1 MSEDFD
7 ANKIVA
13 EFLNENLE
21 RFYNTGKG
29 ILKGA
34 AEKIRL
40 HLSKSYEGY
49 LSCITQRYSKTKS
62 FLIRD
67 NPSHLYKFYVPLAV
81 SCGKTRIKEANIS
94 KLSSVNPFIVIT
106 AQAGSGKSILMRHL
120 LLDAIIKKEK
130 VPIFLDLRDF
140 NHTDRSLI
148 EFIQDTLHQNQFELD
163 NSYIEKAMK
172 AGHFL
177 FLLDGFDEIVHALRK
192 EVTKQI
198 HKLVKAYDKN
208 IAVVSSRPD
217 DEFSGWPSFSVFEI
231 NPLSLEQASELI
243 EKLPYDPDIKAKFVK
258 DLRKNLFE
266 KHTSFLSNPLL
277 LSIMLLTY
285 GENADIPNKLSL
297 FYSQAYEALFQRHD
311 ALKVAFQRDRLC
323 KLDIQDFARVFSAFS
338 IQTYDKSIFQFTRSE
353 ALQYVDKSKKIVNL
367 EFNTNDY
374 LTDALQAVSLLL
386 EDGLL
391 IVFAHRSF
399 QEYFVARFISDS
411 KPEVQE
417 KLIDKYSKNTRT
429 DNVLSLLYEIKPEL
443 VERVYIIPG
452 VERLERF
459 MRLKKH
465 LGLTHYTRYLKAA
478 YTSFDIYQNE
488 LSGYSDSDEYGFSDL
503 VSFTLWKCGH
513 LMGWTN
519 FPENDDVYFLA
530 EKYDALEKLV
540 TIGTSDLTPQNEF
553 VRDLSDKGQF
563 FSMKTLELIIDIK
576 KALIQKHQSADIS
589 LEEILGS

>member
-7 ANKIVA
+7 TNKIVA

-21 RFYNTGKG
+21 RFYNTGRG

-34 AEKIRL
+34 AEKIQL
-40 HLSKSYEGY
+40 HLSKSYKDY

-62 FLIRD
+62 FFIRD
-67 NPSHLYKFYVPLAV
+67 APSHLYNFYVPLTV
-81 SCGKTRIKEANIS
+81 SNGKTKIKEASIG
-94 KLSSVNPFIVIT
+94 KLSSVNPFVVIT

-120 LLDAIIKKEK
+120 LLDAVIKKEK

-140 NHTDRSLI
+140 NHTQRSLI
-148 EFIQDTLHQNQFELD
+148 EFIQNTLHQNQFELD

-177 FLLDGFDEIVHALRK
+177 FLFDGFDEIVHALRK
-192 EVTKQI
+192 DVTQQI
-198 HKLVKAYDKN
+198 HELVKLYDKN
-208 IAVVSSRPD
+208 IAIVSSRPD
-217 DEFSGWPSFSVFEI
+217 DEFSGWPSFSVFRI
-231 NPLSLEQASELI
+231 DPLSLEQASKLI
-243 EKLPYDPDIKAKFVK
+243 ERLPYDPDIKAKFIK

-285 GENADIPNKLSL
+285 GQNADIPNKLSL

-311 ALKVAFQRDRLC
+311 ALKVTFQRDRLC
-323 KLDIQDFARVFSAFS
+323 KLDIQEFERVFSAFS

-353 ALQYVDKSKKIVNL
+353 ALQYVEKCKKIVNL
-367 EFNTNDY
+367 EFNTNDF

-399 QEYFVARFISDS
+399 QEYFVARFISDT

-452 VERLERF
+452 IERLESF
-459 MRLKKH
+459 IKLKKS
-465 LGLTHYTRYLKAA
+465 LSLTHYTKYLKAA
-478 YTSFDIYQNE
+478 YSSFDIYQNE
-488 LSGYSDSDEYGFSDL
+488 LSAYSGSDKHGFSDL

-513 LMGWTN
+513 EIGWTN
-519 FPENDDVYFLA
+519 FPVNDDVYFLA
-530 EKYDALEKLV
+530 EKYEALENPV
-540 TIGTSDLTPQNEF
+540 SIETSDLTATDEF
-553 VRDLSDKGQF
+553 TRDLSSNGQF
-563 FSMKTLELIIDIK
+563 FSIKTLQLVIRIK
-576 KALIQKHQSADIS
+576 KALIQKHKSADVT
-589 LEEILGS
+589 LEEILDS